1 MTTTLKIKGMSCNHC
16 VMAVDQALR
25 QISDVTEVK
34 VVLDEGKAII
44 EHDKSVD
51 MNKIKEVIEKAG
63 YEIG

>member
-1 MTTTLKIKGMSCNHC
+1 MTTTVKIKGMSCNHC

-25 QISDVTEVK
+25 QISDVKEVK

-51 MNKIKEVIEKAG
+51 MNKIKEVVEKAG